1 MQQPTDDGDAQ
12 QGELPT
18 VRTAARELGL
28 LLASVVLLSFDEL
41 NPVKV
46 LCSYTSWF
54 MGFSE
59 VHLGV
64 FASLLLLALGIN
76 QRDHILYNCA
86 RIFFRCTFNNIFFR
100 SVEIVGMENLP
111 KEGPVIITGNHSNQ
125 FVDGLMLLTNC
136 PREISFMI
144 AQKSYDRPF
153 VGFLARA
160 FHCIPV
166 ARPQDMA
173 YTGQGTIKLEQG
185 SAKVQGIDTHFNVEV
200 PPGSQINVQGH
211 EKLLKV
217 KEVHS
222 STELTVDVPAT
233 CSLAAAGFKVHP
245 KVDQSAM
252 YGQVYENLCSGNC
265 LGIFP
270 EGGSHDRTDLL
281 PLKAGLAVIAL
292 EALRL
297 HHINVPIVPV
307 GLNYF
312 RGHRFGGRVV
322 MEFGAPLMISE
333 EVHAMY
339 ETNRREATEEVLN
352 QVAAAMRSVIVPTED
367 YKTLQQIFMV
377 RRLWVKEGLKLS
389 PSKAMDLNRR
399 FAVGV
404 NRILRLADRASGGA
418 GDIASN
424 ELASHDLPAENQEPL
439 SKQELQA
446 FQELRSELEGYMT
459 SLKKLGIRD
468 HQVPQLVWWTAG
480 DLIGR
485 FMYLLVSMAM
495 GVLPQLMFNVPLMLL
510 ASRFASVE
518 QQKSLKSSSVKLAA
532 RDVVMSYKVIYVLM
546 FIPVLYVIYGMLLW
560 AFTDCCLTSRILIL
574 LSLPLFAFWGM
585 KASEQ
590 GVRAYVDIVPLF
602 RRLVLPEDR
611 KEQDLLP
618 ARRAQ
623 LQRHVHKLVG
633 TFGPRLG
640 DLYYEKDVDWTK
652 QMSALAKDDTGSR
665 SPRRKPSDQNQLK
678 ARLTPSRGN
687 STDEQAPSPE

>member
-1 MQQPTDDGDAQ
+1 MTAMHNRVSFRQYG
-12 QGELPT
+12 LPP
-18 VRTAARELGL
+18 VSLDFSWRHV
-28 LLASVVLLSFDEL
+28 SVVLLSFDEL

-59 VHLGV
+59 VHLGI

-86 RIFFRCTFNNIFFR
+86 RTVLFAR
-100 SVEIVGMENLP
+100 
-111 KEGPVIITGNHSNQ
+111 
-125 FVDGLMLLTNC
+125 
-136 PREISFMI
+136 
-144 AQKSYDRPF
+144 KSYDRPF

-185 SAKVQGIDTHFNVEV
+185 SAKVQGIDTHFSVEV

-217 KEVHS
+217 KEVHGN
-222 STELTVDVPAT
+222 TELTVDVPAT
-233 CSLAAAGFKVHP
+233 CSASAAFKVHP

-252 YGQVYENLCSGNC
+252 YGQVYKNLCSGNC

-281 PLKAGLAVIAL
+281 PLKAGVAVIAL

-312 RGHRFGGRVV
+312 RGHQFGGRVV

-339 ETNRREATEEVLN
+339 ETNRREATEEVLD

-418 GDIASN
+418 GNITSN
-424 ELASHDLPAENQEPL
+424 ELASQDLPAENQEPL

-446 FQELRSELEGYMT
+446 FQELRTELEEYMT
-459 SLKKLGIRD
+459 TLKKLGIRD

-532 RDVVMSYKVIYVLM
+532 RDVVMSYKVIYVLT

-560 AFTDCCLTSRILIL
+560 VFTDWCLTSRILIL
-574 LSLPLFAFWGM
+574 HLGKVCRAVVLGGAAEAKVEPAFVCVLGH
-585 KASEQ
+585 E
-590 GVRAYVDIVPLF
+590 GLHPEVDVSQF
-602 RRLVLPEDR
+602 TET
-611 KEQDLLP
+611 ETS
-618 ARRAQ
+618 
-623 LQRHVHKLVG
+623 LVG
-633 TFGPRLG
+633 L
-640 DLYYEKDVDWTK
+640 
-652 QMSALAKDDTGSR
+652 
-665 SPRRKPSDQNQLK
+665 
-678 ARLTPSRGN
+678 
-687 STDEQAPSPE
+687 